1 MLNSLK
7 TSTATGYEASAGSA
21 YRDAQ
26 FHSARVR
33 RLKILLPLAAVVI
46 SMIFIGVSVVRAYLP
61 ENLKIE
67 AAKIENGKV
76 VMEKPAISGRNSQ
89 GISYSMKA
97 ERALQDI
104 RDPNMI
110 TLENIKATMP
120 VNGGMIAQVEALSG
134 DFDRSSDNLSMTAP
148 FTINL
153 SNGIRAHFQSAKLDT
168 KAGSMTTE
176 QPVSI
181 SQGSASILAQS
192 LKMTDN
198 GRVILF
204 KGQVRMNV
212 DPSTIQ
218 KQGS

>member
-7 TSTATGYEASAGSA
+7 TSTVTGYEASAGSA

-120 VNGGMIAQVEALSG
+120 VSGMIAQVEALSG